1 MRLNKTRALV
11 PILLAGGL
19 LAAACGSSSSSS
31 TTTTSSGGSSGGAT
45 VSVTTFT
52 KNFSTMGNL
61 KAVTAAGKGKIAVIL
76 PDTVSSA
83 RYTEFD
89 APYLTQAFA
98 SAGLSPSDTI
108 IQNAQGSDST
118 QLTDAQSAITSG
130 ATVLVVDPLDAG
142 VGNSIESYAAA
153 HGVPVVDYDRLVL
166 GGSRKYYVSFDNVKV
181 GTLIGNGMTACVSSW
196 NVSKPTLAVMV
207 GSPTDNNATLF
218 AQGYNDVL
226 KPLVSLGSYTIAAK
240 PAGTWDPPTAL
251 TEFQQAYTAHPTIN
265 AVLVPNDE
273 NAAPII
279 TYLKTLN
286 IPAKKFPVTGQDAT
300 LIGLQN
306 ILSGYQCGTAYKPI
320 YLEAQAAASLALYLR
335 AGKTPPAGLVNGSV
349 KDTTANVTVP
359 SSLLVPE
366 WVTPTN
372 MQSTVVAD
380 GFVPA
385 SQLCTGAYAAACTTY
400 GIK

>member
-1 MRLNKTRALV
+1 MRRTTTWGLV
-11 PILLAGGL
+11 PLLLTGGL
-19 LAAACGSSSSSS
+19 LAAACSSNSSSS
-31 TTTTSSGGSSGGAT
+31 TTTTTGGSSGGAT
-45 VSVTTFT
+45 VSVTTFNKDFT
-52 KNFSTMGNL
+52 TMANL
-61 KAVTAAGKGKIAVIL
+61 KSVASAGKGKVAVIL

-89 APYLTQAFA
+89 APYLAKSFA
-98 SAGLSPSDTI
+98 AAGLSTSDTI

-118 QLTDAQSAITSG
+118 QLTDAQSDITSG

-142 VGNSIESYAAA
+142 VGNSIESYAKA

-181 GTLIGNGMTACVSSW
+181 GTLIGKGMTSCVASW
-196 NVSKPTLAVMV
+196 NVAKPTLAVMV

-218 AQGYNDVL
+218 AQGYNAVL
-226 KPLVSLGSYTIAAK
+226 KPLVSSGAYKIVAT

-251 TEFQQAYTAHPTIN
+251 TEFQQAYTANPTMN

-279 TYLKTLN
+279 SYLKTLN

-306 ILSGYQCGTAYKPI
+306 VISGYQCGTAYKPI
-320 YLEAQAAASLALYLR
+320 YLEAQAAAALALYLR
-335 AGKTPPAGLVNGSV
+335 AGQTPPSGLVNGSV
-349 KDTTANVTVP
+349 QDTTAKVAVP
-359 SSLLVPE
+359 SSLLIPE

-372 MQSTVVAD
+372 VQATVVTD

-385 SQLCTGAYAAACTTY
+385 SQLCAGAYAADCTTY
-400 GIK
+400 GIH